1 MADIK
6 HVGRLKGTN
15 KKVVVAYRTIPGDSK
30 SAVVIE
36 TAKLDPLDHDALI
49 KVVESNEG
57 QTSFELFEV
66 LQRNMTPDSQVM
78 LTKFHTGGFM
88 KKVPTDTVEMTPN
101 TTDSVQLD
109 ELNKII
115 AEQRGVSIEDLAV
128 TPSNTAAPVKVAQSQ
143 MSSASKEQPL
153 TDEKLAANL
162 RSDADR
168 LYKEAARLRA
178 EAEEL
183 APTTKKKS
191 K

>member
-78 LTKFHTGGFM
+78 LTKL
-88 KKVPTDTVEMTPN
+88 KAQN
-101 TTDSVQLD
+101 A
-109 ELNKII
+109 
-115 AEQRGVSIEDLAV
+115 AEILGESGKTLSDNDRRMVSEIVGDICLL
-128 TPSNTAAPVKVAQSQ
+128 K
-143 MSSASKEQPL
+143 
-153 TDEKLAANL
+153 
-162 RSDADR
+162 
-168 LYKEAARLRA
+168 
-178 EAEEL
+178 
-183 APTTKKKS
+183 
-191 K
+191 